1 LTRGY
6 PNFRR
11 GSPDLHAGSLR
22 VVVSDDGSGHTGG
35 RRSGGHGLVGMRER
49 VAVYGG
55 SLDVGP
61 APEGGFRVDATIPY
75 DEDPVP

>member
-22 VVVSDDGSGHTGG
+22 IVVSDDGSGHTGG

-49 VAVYGG
+49 VAV
-55 SLDVGP
+55 
-61 APEGGFRVDATIPY
+61 
-75 DEDPVP
+75 